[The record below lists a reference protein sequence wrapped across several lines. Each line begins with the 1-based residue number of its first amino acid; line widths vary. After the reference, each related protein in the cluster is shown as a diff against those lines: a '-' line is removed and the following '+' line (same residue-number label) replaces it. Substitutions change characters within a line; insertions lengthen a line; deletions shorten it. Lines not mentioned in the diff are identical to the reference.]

1 VLGEPPRL
9 LEALAVGEQRQD
21 AVGPALH
28 ACPPVEAL
36 VIDIV
41 EAPEVVHGGHV
52 RLELAGEV
60 LGAVG
65 EQELEDH

>member
-1 VLGEPPRL
+1 MSWRWMGTAVLGQHDGPAPRL
-9 LEALAVGEQRQD
+9 LEAV

-28 ACPPVEAL
+28 ACPP
-36 VIDIV
+36 V

-60 LGAVG
+60 LGTVG
-65 EQELEDH
+65 EQELEEDQ